1 MHTHCK
7 YVTTAHKYVT
17 KLHTSIL
24 QVYYNCTLSKVPSL
38 YKLHCE
44 SLCLQ
49 WEQFYFLSDC
59 VSILI
64 LQFAILKSGF
74 QFWDTAKQNYHD
86 SCKSWRELNF
96 FPEETFWM
104 KLVFSQNQS
113 GAVSWADLSLLFCKI
128 ERQLVAEFWTPTG
141 FNLEVWLTGSL
152 LVQVSEFFP
161 FFIFQNK
168 LVVEFWFL
176 STKELRISL
185 CALGTFLVSLER
197 CFFFFLNLT

>member
-49 WEQFYFLSDC
+49 WEQFYFLPDC

-96 FPEETFWM
+96 FSWRDILNEISFFPESIRCCFLSWS
-104 KLVFSQNQS
+104 FSPLLQNRKTTCS
-113 GAVSWADLSLLFCKI
+113 RI
-128 ERQLVAEFWTPTG
+128 
-141 FNLEVWLTGSL
+141 
-152 LVQVSEFFP
+152 FP
-161 FFIFQNK
+161 FFHFSEQAGHGVLSSFNKRTQNFIVCTWNIFGQSWE
-168 LVVEFWFL
+168 V
-176 STKELRISL
+176 
-185 CALGTFLVSLER
+185 
-197 CFFFFLNLT
+197 FFFFKILHRIWAQMI